1 MLARLFAYQV
11 GFIAALVCL
20 LEQSPISFAFVSLLL
35 LSLALVD
42 IWRFKQ
48 YQSQTVRS
56 LMQGLR
62 SLNDGDFS
70 ISLVASNKF
79 VSQPA
84 IDEFNVVVDKLRTE
98 RSHLYQREMLLDK
111 LVNSANV
118 VTLLLNQRDTLVFCN
133 TAARHFYNKQH
144 ELIGENRDALCQ
156 GDYQV
161 LAPYLA
167 KARQQDQDALIYL
180 PDPQNILQ
188 AWHLTSSKL
197 SLQGAQHVLLLIKP
211 ISDQL
216 NKQELITW
224 KKVVRVIN
232 HELNNSIAP
241 ISSLCH
247 SGKLLANSSDDE
259 KLARVFNGIGKRV
272 DHLAQFVKDYSE
284 LAKVKAPLKS
294 DIKLDEFFQNLAELY
309 QFSLQKQCAV
319 DSLNADKEQLEQV
332 LINLIKNAWQAN
344 NVTCVGLV
352 LKKYQNELVI
362 QVLDNGDGMQS
373 HIMQNAFTP
382 YFSTKQEGSG
392 IGLAICREIIEGHG
406 GRIQLANK
414 QSTQFCGLCVTLTL
428 PITG

>member
-216 NKQELITW
+216 NKQELDR
-224 KKVVRVIN
+224 KSVV
-232 HELNNSIAP
+232 
-241 ISSLCH
+241 
-247 SGKLLANSSDDE
+247 
-259 KLARVFNGIGKRV
+259 
-272 DHLAQFVKDYSE
+272 
-284 LAKVKAPLKS
+284 
-294 DIKLDEFFQNLAELY
+294 
-309 QFSLQKQCAV
+309 
-319 DSLNADKEQLEQV
+319 
-332 LINLIKNAWQAN
+332 
-344 NVTCVGLV
+344 
-352 LKKYQNELVI
+352 
-362 QVLDNGDGMQS
+362 
-373 HIMQNAFTP
+373 
-382 YFSTKQEGSG
+382 
-392 IGLAICREIIEGHG
+392 
-406 GRIQLANK
+406 
-414 QSTQFCGLCVTLTL
+414 
-428 PITG
+428 